1 MISHARHCIFV
12 HIPKTGG
19 TSIEDAIWPK
29 PRRGEDLWMG
39 FIAPGRNKYQ
49 TGGLQHL
56 LARQIRIEVGGDVFT
71 RYFKFSII
79 RNPWDRV
86 ISQYSYL
93 KQRPDLQDYFGVKA
107 DAPLAQYLAA
117 ISRSDHVQVMPQL
130 NFLRDGNGTM
140 LVDLVGRFETL
151 AQDAREIFRRIGI
164 DDAVMPHEAKSDRR
178 SGYRDYYDDETR
190 ERVTELYAEDI
201 AHFGYAF

>member
-130 NFLRDGNGTM
+130 NFLRDGDGTM
-140 LVDLVGRFETL
+140 LVDLIGRFETL
-151 AQDAREIFRRIGI
+151 AQNAREIFRRIGI

>member
-140 LVDLVGRFETL
+140 LVDLIGRFETL

>member
-19 TSIEDAIWPK
+19 TSIEDVIWPK

-71 RYFKFSII
+71 RYFKFSIV

>member
-19 TSIEDAIWPK
+19 TSIEDVIWPK